1 MAPSKLITSRE
12 LAATLS
18 IHIKSVY
25 RLCKDGVITPIVL
38 PSGEFRFCLIATLD
52 ELMVNTETPSYLI
65 DRIIE
70 TWREQ

>member
-1 MAPSKLITSRE
+1 MAPRKLITSRE
-12 LAATLS
+12 LGETLN
-18 IHIKSVY
+18 IHVKSVY

-52 ELMVNTETPSYLI
+52 ELMTNVDTPSYLI